1 MKQTLFTFI
10 SAAVVAAA
18 LVSCAKT
25 ELLNGDLTPK
35 GDGISVNVLADEVIT
50 KTYVEDGEVP
60 VVKWSKSDDLALFEI
75 VDGAVAGKGVSDPA
89 NIGEDGK
96 ATFSA
101 TLDWE
106 AEGTDYK
113 YSAVYPSTSV
123 YEISDG
129 KYVLYMPE
137 VQNLEGNNLDL
148 NSDVLVSSVANKGA
162 SRVAEGESL
171 KFSFTRVGT
180 VVRLTLKGIPAGE
193 KISQVKMTAPAKV
206 AGTIAFDPVT
216 GKVDPESRFSTYGDN
231 VITLNV
237 GDVVA
242 TGADVVWFRVMSERD
257 WGEKGDEVTF
267 EVITDKNLYKKV
279 ITSCPTMKFFD
290 GGLTKFGVNLEGC
303 VAEPLSVP
311 FYDSFEEGSENWTL
325 LDKDGDG
332 YKWDIYGGVANTGD
346 YALWSASY
354 DNSVGVLYPDNW
366 AFTPLVQLTTDNYL
380 SFYLRAVDPEWPAE
394 HYAVYIA
401 EGSPA
406 AEPAVLI
413 AETEFPKG
421 NYVDLGEDGV
431 YQRFVVKIPEA
442 YENKVVTIGFRHF
455 NCTDQYVLAL
465 DDVEITEGKPE
476 YGCDAKYEDYLGEW
490 AQGGTVWT
498 VAEKENG
505 VSYSISGLKDQGENP
520 VVALF
525 ESGRMVVYEQM
536 VASDASSEVWLQGSD
551 GYFPSYPGGS
561 DVRIL
566 WAEYDGEADQITI
579 SAGAYSYYMFIT
591 YEDEER
597 VDYSFASIPSVMVPH
612 VPDPTTY
619 LYYEDFETDNTADW
633 TLIDADKDGFNW
645 HHASRFSYSGS
656 YVLASQSYDSTEGA
670 LIPDNWAFTPAVKL
684 TSDNYLSFW
693 IAAQDPKYAAE
704 HYAVY
709 ITTEAPDADNLS
721 ACEVLIP
728 EREFPDGDPVDTFD
742 GEDGRVMQR
751 YVVPIPSSYAGK
763 DVYIGFRHFNCTDMF
778 YLNLDDVAISEGNP
792 VAETVEIKPKR
803 SSVKGTSGLKMRDDR
818 FQKKDGRKVQRETLE
833 LGVRRVK

>member
-1 MKQTLFTFI
+1 MKHSLFTFI
-10 SAAVVAAA
+10 SAAAVAAA
-18 LVSCAKT
+18 LVSCAK
-25 ELLNGDLTPK
+25 EESLNGGLTPK

-60 VVKWSKSDDLALFEI
+60 VVKWSKSDDLTLFEI

-303 VAEPLSVP
+303 AAEPLSLP

-332 YKWDIYGGVANTGD
+332 YNWYVYDGIANTGN

-354 DNSVGVLYPDNW
+354 QNYVGPLTPDNW

-380 SFYLRAVDPEWPAE
+380 SFYLRAVNPNWPAE

-421 NYVDLGEDGV
+421 NYVDLGSDGV

-442 YENKVVTIGFRHF
+442 YEKKVVTIGFRHF
-455 NCTDQYVLAL
+455 NCTDVYQLAL

-490 AQGGTVWT
+490 AEGGKVWT

-505 VSYSISGLKDQGENP
+505 VSYSISGLKGQGENP

-525 ESGRMVVYEQM
+525 ENGRMVLYEQM
-536 VASDASSEVWLQGSD
+536 VASDDTSEIWLQGSD
-551 GYFPSYPGGS
+551 GYYPSYPDGS
-561 DVRIL
+561 AVRIL
-566 WAEYDGEADQITI
+566 YAEYDGEADQITI
-579 SAGAYSYYMFIT
+579 SAGAYTYYMFIT
-591 YEDEER
+591 YKDEER
-597 VDYSFASIPSVMVPH
+597 TGDEYDSMPSVLVPY
-612 VPDPTTY
+612 VPDTATY
-619 LYYEDFETDNTADW
+619 IYFEDFETDNTADW
-633 TLIDADKDGFNW
+633 TFFDVDGDGYQWARTDGFKT
-645 HHASRFSYSGS
+645 YSGDYALVS
-656 YVLASQSYDSTEGA
+656 ASYDNSEGP
-670 LIPDNWAFTPAVKL
+670 LTPDNWAFTPAVKL
-684 TSDNYLSFW
+684 TSDNYLSFQVR
-693 IAAQDPKYAAE
+693 AQDPDWPEE

-709 ITTEAPDADNLS
+709 ITAEAPDADNLDTY
-721 ACEVLIP
+721 EVLVP
-728 EREFPDGDPVDTFD
+728 ESVST
-742 GEDGRVMQR
+742 GEYQR
-751 YVVPIPSSYAGK
+751 IVVPIPSSYAGK
-763 DVYIGFRHFNCTDMF
+763 DVYIGFRHFNCSDMF
-778 YLNLDDVAISEGNP
+778 YLNVDDVAISEGNP
-792 VAETVEIKPKR
+792 VAETVEVKPKR
-803 SSVKGTSGLKMRDDR
+803 SSVNRTSGLKMRDDR
-818 FQKKDGRKVQRETLE
+818 FQKKDGRKAQRETLE